1 MRSNRQLAASLSLAA
16 ILAATGARAADGGRD
31 FCADRPGKDTPA
43 CILDVGRIQFETS
56 LVDYTHDRQAGVS
69 TDTTDYGD
77 LELRFGLT
85 PTLEA
90 EIAWSPY
97 VTIRTHGGGV
107 HDRVSGSGDLTFGV
121 RQSLRNPDGS
131 GFSAAIQPFVTA
143 PTGRSG
149 IGAGAWQGGVIVPL
163 TWQVS
168 DAVGVG
174 LTPELDVVPDQDGHG
189 AHLAWTGVAAASR
202 QVGSVTLAADLWV
215 SRDEDPA
222 GATTQASLDVDA
234 AWQPASLKDL
244 QFDVGV
250 NAGLNHDTPDVEA
263 YFGLAR
269 RF

>member
-1 MRSNRQLAASLSLAA
+1 MRSGGHLAAALGLSALLAA
-16 ILAATGARAADGGRD
+16 GAARAGDDGRD

-43 CILDVGRIQFETS
+43 CILDVGRVQFETS
-56 LVDYTHDRQAGVS
+56 LVDDTHDRQASVS

-97 VTIRTHGGGV
+97 VTVKTHGGGV
-107 HDRVSGSGDLTFGV
+107 HDRISGSGDLTFGV
-121 RQSLRNPDGS
+121 RQSLRNPNGS

-149 IGAGAWQGGVIVPL
+149 VGADAWQGGVIVPL

-174 LTPELDVVPDQDGHG
+174 LTPELHVVPDQDGHG
-189 AHLAWTGVAAASR
+189 SHLAWTGVAAASR

-222 GATTQASLDVDA
+222 GGTTQASFDVDA
-234 AWQPASLKDL
+234 AWQPDSLKDMA
-244 QFDVGV
+244 FDVGL
-250 NAGLNHDTPDVEA
+250 NAGLNRQTPDLEA
-263 YFGLAR
+263 YLGLAR